1 MRIFRKRNHLIHQ
14 VKELDKGENGIL
26 QTLFIYEEIHQKN
39 LTPGE
44 LCAIQQLT
52 SGRIASTL
60 KNLEKKAFIK
70 RMMAE
75 DDRRKTIIKLTEK
88 GKIVA
93 KRIIDD
99 IAVTM
104 EERKLIWKIIG
115 NGKSFFD
122 KCKRDKINAYSAQS
136 AFFILLSTIP
146 FLMVF
151 SSLLQYTPITEGTLL
166 KMYQTAL
173 PDYIS
178 AFLISIT
185 DEVYN
190 RSVGIISI
198 TAIVAIWSAAKG
210 IQYMTDGLNSVNDL
224 EENRNWFVLR
234 LWAIVYTIVFL
245 FAVVFTLV
253 VLVFGNT
260 LHDLAVEYIPL
271 LQSLTD
277 LIVRLRGFVL
287 FGILFVFFDIIFTML
302 PNKKLTFKSQI
313 PGAAICAVAW
323 YVFSFALSIY
333 VDYFNGFSMYGSL
346 TTIALIMLW
355 LYFCMYIMMMS
366 AEVNVIFNESFRK
379 WLKRDRTKKKR
390 G

>member
-1 MRIFRKRNHLIHQ
+1 M
-14 VKELDKGENGIL
+14 
-26 QTLFIYEEIHQKN
+26 
-39 LTPGE
+39 
-44 LCAIQQLT
+44 
-52 SGRIASTL
+52 
-60 KNLEKKAFIK
+60 
-70 RMMAE
+70 
-75 DDRRKTIIKLTEK
+75 
-88 GKIVA
+88 
-93 KRIIDD
+93 
-99 IAVTM
+99 
-104 EERKLIWKIIG
+104 IWKIIG

-136 AFFILLSTIP
+136 AFFIILSTIP

-245 FAVVFTLV
+245 FA
-253 VLVFGNT
+253 
-260 LHDLAVEYIPL
+260 DEYIPL

>member
-1 MRIFRKRNHLIHQ
+1 
-14 VKELDKGENGIL
+14 
-26 QTLFIYEEIHQKN
+26 
-39 LTPGE
+39 
-44 LCAIQQLT
+44 
-52 SGRIASTL
+52 
-60 KNLEKKAFIK
+60 
-70 RMMAE
+70 
-75 DDRRKTIIKLTEK
+75 
-88 GKIVA
+88 
-93 KRIIDD
+93 
-99 IAVTM
+99 M

-166 KMYQTAL
+166 KLYQTAL
-173 PDYIS
+173 PDYVS

-271 LQSLTD
+271 LQSITD
-277 LIVRLRGFVL
+277 LIVKFRGFVL

-379 WLKRDRTKKKR
+379 WLKRGRTKKKR